1 MRRRGGNFV
10 LLRADTLRLIL
21 PQQDVGAAEYAE
33 HELRAAGEPG
43 VFEHGQGDDARRVV
57 ALSAGMRPLEVFPKD
72 RFVLA
77 SLIAGERTLA
87 CAWNEVQVLIDA
99 QFERQPLP
107 AAMQVPGAPIEGYV
121 ERDGELVLCT
131 TAHGVLAYATAT
143 A

>member
-1 MRRRGGNFV
+1 MTHCGGNFV

-21 PQQDVGAAEYAE
+21 PQQDVGAAQYIE
-33 HELRAAGEPG
+33 HEPRAAGEPG

-57 ALSAGMRPLEVFPKD
+57 ALSAGMRPLEVFPRD

-77 SLIAGERTLA
+77 SLVAGERTLA

-107 AAMQVPGAPIEGYV
+107 AALQAPGVPIEGYA
-121 ERDGELVLCT
+121 ERDGELVLFT
-131 TAHGVLAYATAT
+131 TARGVLSYATAR